1 MHINTIV
8 GLITAHQ
15 QLTIVTIRHSQCK
28 RVSVLS
34 PGGIRK
40 LKTAT
45 STLPN
50 SHKLYGTGTYIC
62 CGRGRSTDTADP
74 ADMRDSCEGS
84 GTVVTPAEMTQDTAR
99 RLSTSATRLNKKVR
113 HSPHR
118 HRQVSH
124 PYRWHG
130 DTIWKLDRASSCLVL
145 LPIGQYQ
152 LILLGDRGTYSA
164 SQKSSPSQNFFA
176 IFSLV
181 VKPCNYKLESPLDNL
196 NDR

>member
-1 MHINTIV
+1 MNTIV

-45 STLPN
+45 NTLPN
-50 SHKLYGTGTYIC
+50 SHKPYGTGTYIC

-84 GTVVTPAEMTQDTAR
+84 GTVVTPEEMTQDTAR

-130 DTIWKLDRASSCLVL
+130 DTIWKLDHVSTCLVL
-145 LPIGQYQ
+145 QPIGQYK
-152 LILLGDRGTYSA
+152 LGDRGTYSV
-164 SQKSSPSQNFFA
+164 SQKSSPSQSFLLYFHSWWNRV
-176 IFSLV
+176 IINWNHLWTI
-181 VKPCNYKLESPLDNL
+181 
-196 NDR
+196 